1 MKIYN
6 DYPLLKKNTF
16 GMDVKASCYV
26 EYDSVEELQ
35 SLIAEGKLMM
45 PLLHIGQGSNLLFTK
60 DYEGMVLHSA
70 IVGME
75 VVGETAE
82 WIDVKVG
89 AGVVWDDFV
98 AEAVERGWYGA
109 ENLSLI
115 PGEVGASAVQN
126 IGAYGVE
133 VKDLI
138 VEVECVDLQTGS
150 MRLMQNAE
158 CRYAYRQSV
167 FKNELKGRYAVTHV
181 TYRMQR
187 QAKLH
192 LDYGNIR
199 SRLDE
204 GRTEYTARDVR
215 NAIIDIR
222 NQKLPDPKVMGNAGS
237 FFMNPIVT
245 KEKYDELLKEY
256 PDMPHYDAVGGV
268 KIPAGWMIDQCGLK
282 GYTMGRAAVH
292 DKQALVLVNRGGA
305 SADEIVALAQKVQQ
319 TVRDKFGVDIKAEV
333 NFI

>member
-6 DYPLLKKNTF
+6 NYPLLEKNTF
-16 GMDVKASCYV
+16 RMNVKADCFV

-35 SLIAEGKLMM
+35 QLIHEGRLQQ

-70 IVGME
+70 IRGVE
-75 VVGETAE
+75 VVEETAE

-98 AEAVERGWYGA
+98 AEAVERRWNGA

-138 VEVECVDLQTGS
+138 VEVECVDLQSGAVKIFK
-150 MRLMQNAE
+150 NAD
-158 CRYAYRQSV
+158 CQYAYRQSI
-167 FKNELKGRYAVTHV
+167 FKNELKGRYAVVWV
-181 TYRMQR
+181 TYRLLK
-187 QAKLH
+187 QAELH

-199 SRLDE
+199 NVLSDKAD
-204 GRTEYTARDVR
+204 YTAKDVR
-215 NAIIDIR
+215 DAIIDIR
-222 NQKLPDPKVMGNAGS
+222 NQKLPDPKVVGNAGS
-237 FFMNPIVT
+237 FFMNPIVSQQ
-245 KEKYDELLKEY
+245 KYEALLKEY
-256 PDMPHYDAVGGV
+256 PTMPHYEVKGGV
-268 KIPAGWMIDQCGLK
+268 KIPAGWLIDQCGLK
-282 GYTMGRAAVH
+282 GYQMGRAAVH
-292 DKQALVLVNRGGA
+292 DKQALVLVNKGGA
-305 SADEIVALAQKVQQ
+305 SSDEIVALSRIVQEKVKE
-319 TVRDKFGVDIKAEV
+319 KFGIDINAEV